1 LEGFD
6 YNIIM
11 YTTIFIVFGVIIL
24 FTFILTRIS
33 PYESDDFNVISFDI
47 NDKKEE
53 NIKYIEIEKIVEK
66 PVEIIKEVENTERIK
81 ELELRIKELEQ
92 IQNNNVTYRN
102 IGLELLQTRDLQKF
116 NELLKEIVGKN
127 IIVVTNSSLV
137 LSINFKG
144 NKIFEGKLIKYDIIN
159 DRYPDKPI
167 VRLYINDI
175 HSSYNTSIEWI
186 FDNHKLNQEFSSP
199 KVVSEFM
206 KNRNINHPL
215 LLMEV

>member
-1 LEGFD
+1 
-6 YNIIM
+6 M

-53 NIKYIEIEKIVEK
+53 NIKYIEVEKIVEK
-66 PVEIIKEVENTERIK
+66 PVEVIKEIENTERIK

-159 DRYPDKPI
+159 DRYPNKPI

-186 FDNHKLNQEFSSP
+186 FDNHKLNQDFSSS

>member
-1 LEGFD
+1 
-6 YNIIM
+6 M

>member
-53 NIKYIEIEKIVEK
+53 NIKYIEVEKIVEK
-66 PVEIIKEVENTERIK
+66 PVEVIKEIENTERIK

-159 DRYPDKPI
+159 DRYPNKPI

-186 FDNHKLNQEFSSP
+186 FDNHKLNQDFSSS

>member
-1 LEGFD
+1 M
-6 YNIIM
+6 N
-11 YTTIFIVFGVIIL
+11 TTIFIVFGVIIL

-33 PYESDDFNVISFDI
+33 PYESDNFNVISFDI

-53 NIKYIEIEKIVEK
+53 NIKYIEVEKIVEK

-92 IQNNNVTYRN
+92 IQNNNITYRN

-167 VRLYINDI
+167 VRLYINDTN
-175 HSSYNTSIEWI
+175 SSNNTNIEWI
-186 FDNHKLNQEFSSP
+186 FDNHKLNQDFSSS

-206 KNRNINHPL
+206 KNRNINYPL

>member
-1 LEGFD
+1 M
-6 YNIIM
+6 N
-11 YTTIFIVFGVIIL
+11 TTIFIVFGVIIL

-33 PYESDDFNVISFDI
+33 PYESDDFNVISFDT

-53 NIKYIEIEKIVEK
+53 NIKYIEVEKIVEK

-159 DRYPDKPI
+159 DIYPDKPI